1 MRIFETLS
9 DMVERFINSPLNEDA
24 DSMRRRRLLNIILG
38 GLMVAAVFTLL
49 LSSTIF
55 IVGGISLAESGT
67 QQLILSGAGL
77 LVGILLIYLFNR
89 IAVIPSWVVNG
100 FFLIFMMILLAYSD
114 SPEELANG
122 RSLFVFS
129 LPVIMSSM
137 LLRPASSFVFA
148 LFGAIEIGILARQ
161 AGTPINIAAIIG
173 NFFLALVSWLSSRS
187 LEQALR
193 ELRVINAE
201 LDQRVVERT
210 RELSESLAREAA
222 QASQREAILNSIADG
237 VVVFDNHG
245 AAIVANPSI
254 TALTGKPQE
263 AIIGHGISNLL
274 SSSEIEADQHARI
287 SNIFAREGAVPT
299 FRVNWGKKTLSVNAA
314 EVRDVNNQS
323 IGTVAVFRDVTREA
337 ELERMKDTFVA
348 VVSHELRTPLNAILG
363 FAEMIKETVYGP
375 VSESQKKASVRIME
389 NTRRLLSIV
398 SELLDQAQIQSGR
411 MKINSEPCNPSELLK
426 SVQDTMEHI
435 SSEKG
440 VYLVTEIDSR
450 MPQTLIG
457 DSQRLQQ
464 IMINLTNNAIK
475 FTPKGGEVRVSINK
489 AGDQTW
495 QIQVKDTGEGIPEEA
510 REYIFDTFRQVESS
524 ATRNYGGV
532 GLGLAI
538 VKQLV
543 ELMNGRINVDSQTNA
558 GSVFTVT
565 LPLIIN

>member
-1 MRIFETLS
+1 MYSLDNFFQQILTVSSRDPDDE
-9 DMVERFINSPLNEDA
+9 
-24 DSMRRRRLLNIILG
+24 RRRRNLNI
-38 GLMVAAVFTLL
+38 LL
-49 LSSTIF
+49 LGLGPMLLI
-55 IVGGISLAESGT
+55 IVVLVIYRFTFSGVDT
-67 QQLILSGAGL
+67 EGNFLILWGSVFMFVGTIIVYLINRYLSGVIAASLFL
-77 LVGILLIYLFNR
+77 LLLIAAISF
-89 IAVIPSWVVNG
+89 
-100 FFLIFMMILLAYSD
+100 SD
-114 SPEELANG
+114 TPAQISNG
-122 RSLFVFS
+122 RSLFVFVIPVAMAS
-129 LPVIMSSM
+129 LV
-137 LLRPASSFVFA
+137 LRPGTTFYVAAISSGIIISFA
-148 LFGAIEIGILARQ
+148 LSLGSFPNTPAILGY
-161 AGTPINIAAIIG
+161 
-173 NFFLALVSWLSSRS
+173 FLVAFISWLSSRS

-210 RELSESLAREAA
+210 SELSESLAREAA

-245 AAIVANPSI
+245 SAIVANPSI
-254 TALTGKPQE
+254 TAMTGKPQE

-375 VSESQKKASVRIME
+375 VSESQKKVSVRIME

-440 VYLVTEIDSR
+440 VNLVTEIDSR

-489 AGDQTW
+489 AGDKTW

-565 LPLIIN
+565 LPLITN

>member
-1 MRIFETLS
+1 MYSLDNFFQQILTVSSRDPDDE
-9 DMVERFINSPLNEDA
+9 
-24 DSMRRRRLLNIILG
+24 RRRRNLNI
-38 GLMVAAVFTLL
+38 LL
-49 LSSTIF
+49 LGLGPMLLI
-55 IVGGISLAESGT
+55 IVVLVIYRFTFSGVDT
-67 QQLILSGAGL
+67 EGNFLILWGSVFMFVGTIIVYLINRYLSGVIAASLFL
-77 LVGILLIYLFNR
+77 LLLIAAISF
-89 IAVIPSWVVNG
+89 
-100 FFLIFMMILLAYSD
+100 SD
-114 SPEELANG
+114 TPAQISNG
-122 RSLFVFS
+122 RSLFVFVIPVAMAS
-129 LPVIMSSM
+129 LV
-137 LLRPASSFVFA
+137 LRPGTTFYVAAISSGIIISFA
-148 LFGAIEIGILARQ
+148 LSLGSFPNTPAILGY
-161 AGTPINIAAIIG
+161 
-173 NFFLALVSWLSSRS
+173 FLVAFISWLSSRS

-210 RELSESLAREAA
+210 SELSESLAREAA

-245 AAIVANPSI
+245 SAIVANPSI

-375 VSESQKKASVRIME
+375 VSESQKKVSVRIME

-440 VYLVTEIDSR
+440 VNLVTEIDSR

-489 AGDQTW
+489 AGDKTW

-565 LPLIIN
+565 LPLITN